1 MIIRNMETHSASV
14 FKCNDW
20 FSKTEGKLV
29 KEIPAETDGE
39 EMLKSKLFS
48 ALFNGNT
55 LKKEPSVGAKFL
67 VNYFMNPL
75 VNYYTIDLFS
85 LCFVFPVQV
94 LW

>member
-55 LKKEPSVGAKFL
+55 LNKNHLL
-67 VNYFMNPL
+67 VVIFDKLFYESFGELLHNRPL
-75 VNYYTIDLFS
+75 QLV
-85 LCFVFPVQV
+85 CFVFPVQV
-94 LW
+94 L

>member
-1 MIIRNMETHSASV
+1 MQSHVFFSPFPSIEVCLSFVLQMIIRNMETHSASV

-55 LKKEPSVGAKFL
+55 L
-67 VNYFMNPL
+67 N
-75 VNYYTIDLFS
+75 
-85 LCFVFPVQV
+85 
-94 LW
+94 

>member
-48 ALFNGNT
+48 ALFNGKRT
-55 LKKEPSVGAKFL
+55 VCWCQIFGK
-67 VNYFMNPL
+67 
-75 VNYYTIDLFS
+75 LFYES
-85 LCFVFPVQV
+85 F
-94 LW
+94 W